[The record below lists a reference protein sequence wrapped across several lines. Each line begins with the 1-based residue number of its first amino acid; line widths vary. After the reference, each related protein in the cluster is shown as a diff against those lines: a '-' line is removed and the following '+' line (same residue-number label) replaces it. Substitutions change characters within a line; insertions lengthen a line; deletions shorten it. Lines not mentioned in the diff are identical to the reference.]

1 MNPFCLQISFQVLV
15 KILISLHP
23 GQRME
28 FLKKQF
34 QEFIAGLMAL
44 PVNIPGSRLYQSLQA
59 SWTVKGLI
67 SSFTLNFL
75 LPSKK

>member
-1 MNPFCLQISFQVLV
+1 MNPSCLQISFQVLV
-15 KILISLHP
+15 KILISLNP
-23 GQRME
+23 GQSME

-67 SSFTLNFL
+67 SSFTLTFL
-75 LPSKK
+75 DHSKK

>member
-1 MNPFCLQISFQVLV
+1 
-15 KILISLHP
+15 
-23 GQRME
+23 ME

-67 SSFTLNFL
+67 SSFTLTFL
-75 LPSKK
+75 DHSKK